1 MIFGNL
7 LNCKVLRF
15 SGCRRKILRRGKE
28 CIYLRPTWKRQL
40 LLDILDMSGFD
51 IIWLLVCIGLP
62 VVSGILSAGKK
73 QKAKTKAGEPVGKR
87 DFLEDLVKEVT
98 KELKEYNSSGDK
110 SIDDEE
116 KDSGKTPASP
126 ATDGG
131 LSPAASSRKA
141 AAYAESRRS
150 GERYGGMETRHG
162 TAAEPSVARPSVTYG
177 KRVPSMRPATAGG
190 LTAEAAKTT
199 RTTCATKYE
208 SATKYASATRT
219 AKTAQSADPMAAK
232 HIRPASSYH
241 KHQTLENKH
250 ITPEHLRGESG
261 STATEPVL
269 QMADSKAGV
278 ERIDPRRMIIYD
290 AVLNPKF
297 RE

>member
-1 MIFGNL
+1 
-7 LNCKVLRF
+7 
-15 SGCRRKILRRGKE
+15 
-28 CIYLRPTWKRQL
+28 
-40 LLDILDMSGFD
+40 MSGFD

-87 DFLEDLVKEVT
+87 DFLEDLIKEVT

-110 SIDDEE
+110 GIDDEE
-116 KDSGKTPASP
+116 ENSGKTPAAS

-141 AAYAESRRS
+141 AVLAETRRP
-150 GERYGGMETRHG
+150 GRYDSMETRRG
-162 TAAEPSVARPSVTYG
+162 TAAA
-177 KRVPSMRPATAGG
+177 PATKTGRMAPAASPAMAGG
-190 LTAEAAKTT
+190 LTAETEEVARNTRATYAKKYASAT
-199 RTTCATKYE
+199 RSANAT

-241 KHQTLENKH
+241 QHLTLEHQH
-250 ITPEHLRGESG
+250 IAPEYLRGESG
-261 STATEPVL
+261 SAATEPAP

>member
-1 MIFGNL
+1 
-7 LNCKVLRF
+7 
-15 SGCRRKILRRGKE
+15 
-28 CIYLRPTWKRQL
+28 
-40 LLDILDMSGFD
+40 MSGFD

-73 QKAKTKAGEPVGKR
+73 QKTKTKAGEPVGKR
-87 DFLEDLVKEVT
+87 DFLEDLIKEVT

-110 SIDDEE
+110 SIDEE
-116 KDSGKTPASP
+116 KKDYGKTPASP

-141 AAYAESRRS
+141 AAYAESRHP
-150 GERYGGMETRHG
+150 GRYDSMETRRG
-162 TAAEPSVARPSVTYG
+162 TAAAPATKTGRMASSV
-177 KRVPSMRPATAGG
+177 RPAMAGG
-190 LTAEAAKTT
+190 LTAETEEAARNT
-199 RTTCATKYE
+199 RATY
-208 SATKYASATRT
+208 ATKYASATRST
-219 AKTAQSADPMAAK
+219 SATSVTKYASATRKTAQSADPMAAK

-241 KHQTLENKH
+241 KHQTLENQH

-261 STATEPVL
+261 SIATGPAL
-269 QMADSKAGV
+269 QMADTKSEV

>member
-1 MIFGNL
+1 
-7 LNCKVLRF
+7 
-15 SGCRRKILRRGKE
+15 
-28 CIYLRPTWKRQL
+28 
-40 LLDILDMSGFD
+40 MSGFD

-116 KDSGKTPASP
+116 ENSGKTPASP

-162 TAAEPSVARPSVTYG
+162 TAAEPSAAKPSVTYG
-177 KRVPSMRPATAGG
+177 KRVPSMRPAMAGG
-190 LTAEAAKTT
+190 MTAESAKTT
-199 RTTCATKYE
+199 RTT

-219 AKTAQSADPMAAK
+219 AKTAQSADSIAAK

-241 KHQTLENKH
+241 QHLTLEHQH
-250 ITPEHLRGESG
+250 IAPEHLRDESG
-261 STATEPVL
+261 TTAAELAP